1 MAKIKK
7 VPHPQAAAHIKALR
21 KEHGITQEKLAE
33 MIGKSEQIV
42 RMYEKGTQAIP
53 QNTIKDLADI
63 FNVIPE
69 YIEGITECTT
79 RMQYAIEL
87 EKQADGGASAYWDQ
101 VEQEQ
106 NKLRALFDVC
116 GYGYEYDVRA
126 QTIID
131 FAPVAT
137 NKPADIPAGP
147 YKLTPKTTGQPCW
160 LSQKAFEELIDRLK
174 YTVSFAC
181 FEQEQKGTNA

>member
-1 MAKIKK
+1 MAKVKK

-21 KEHGITQEKLAE
+21 KRENITQEKLAE

-53 QNTIKDLADI
+53 PNTVKNLADI

-87 EKQADGGASAYWDQ
+87 EKQADAGISAYWEQ
-101 VEQEQ
+101 IEQEQ
-106 NKLRALFDVC
+106 SRLQVLFDVC
-116 GYGYEYDVRA
+116 GYNYEYDVA
-126 QTIID
+126 AEAILD
-131 FAPVAT
+131 FAPIA
-137 NKPADIPAGP
+137 KSRPADIPSGP
-147 YKLTPKTTGQPCW
+147 YKLTSKSTGQPCW
-160 LSQKAFEELIDRLK
+160 LSQKAFEELISRLK
-174 YTVSFAC
+174 YTISFSC
-181 FEQEQKGTNA
+181 FEQGQGGVL